1 MMRNVCSFLLLLFIG
16 VGKLNAQI
24 YPVQVTTQLVPPYS
38 VYLTDYATPGNDRLK
53 LVMIQKDISRP
64 SYQVILSVSIELN
77 GKTIMKAAGSFRPR
91 AIFLEPGV
99 PTVVSSIDLQPYLDA
114 RNLDF
119 IGYNREEYERT
130 KALPEG
136 SYSICIT
143 ASDFRRPEVIVS
155 NIGCAF
161 YWLSKNEPPLLNL
174 PSCASDIPS
183 QNLQQIVFSWL
194 PRNTTSP
201 NSALDTEYEFSLYE
215 IRPADRNPNDV
226 VLSSPPVFQSVTSAT
241 QLVYGPSEPLL
252 LKEMS
257 YAWRVKAIDKDGKDQ
272 FRNNGYSEVCTFTYG
287 SIDNTIPGIEDLQA
301 YGQAER
307 RGKAS
312 WEAVRGIETYK
323 VGYRKKGSDYKWFT
337 EETDRDSLTIYEL
350 EPHTEYEVRVQCGK
364 EGNYGP
370 FSETVLFKT
379 HEPKT
384 YQCGE
389 ELPTV
394 AEPGLP
400 MLAASTEMII
410 DVQGFDLTLTEVTA
424 SSGGAGYYQG
434 KGYVSVPYLGG
445 ATFNAVFSN
454 LFIDENRKASS
465 GRIDFVTKS
474 IDNWVEEQLEQQR
487 REELEEQ
494 QEENRDQW
502 SGTDFYEEVT
512 YYDDIVIGD
521 IRVKDGKLIIEGE
534 DALGNPKEYTNDKII
549 ELANSTGQAVII
561 EDKNGDQWVVQPGGK
576 VTKVPGGGLSPNM
589 DVYVSEEALDI
600 VKKAL
605 LSLRGK
611 YHKTRMEEIVKEL
624 EILDKSRTD
633 HINQHNVQ
641 IAGDGIGAETIGQET
656 IEVDIEESVFLNLEI
671 TEEPLKPS
679 NADANNEFKR
689 LSMAYFSKEQ
699 EHNIG
704 LLIEILTV
712 PDNLITVQ
720 KLITPDIK
728 INGKTVSEFVEEQK
742 KRNVS
747 EPEIIKQAESGIED
761 LLNKLLKSFVNKN
774 IKLMKN

>member
-16 VGKLNAQI
+16 SKLNAQI

-38 VYLTDYATPGNDRLK
+38 VYLTDYATPGNDKLK

-77 GKTIMKAAGSFRPR
+77 GKTIMKTAGSFRPR

-119 IGYNREEYERT
+119 IGYSREEYERT

-155 NIGCAF
+155 NTGCAF
-161 YWLSKNEPPLLNL
+161 YWLAKNEPPLLNL

-215 IRPADRNPNDV
+215 IRPAGRNPNDI
-226 VLSSPPVFQSVTSAT
+226 VLSSPPVFRSVISAT

-257 YAWRVKAIDKDGKDQ
+257 YAWRVKAIDKNGKDQ

-287 SIDNTIPGIEDLQA
+287 SIDNNIPGIEDLQA

-389 ELPTV
+389 GLPSV

-424 SSGGAGYYQG
+424 SGGAGYYQG

-487 REELEEQ
+487 REEMEEQ
-494 QEENRDQW
+494 QQANRDQW
-502 SGTDFYEEVT
+502 SGTDFYEEIF
-512 YYDDIVIGD
+512 YYGDIVIDMASVVNGVLT
-521 IRVKDGKLIIEGE
+521 IAGK
-534 DALGNPKEYTNDKII
+534 DALGNAVEYVNDKVID
-549 ELANSTGQAVII
+549 LANSTGQAVII

-576 VTKVPGGGLSPNM
+576 VSKVPGGGLSPNM

-605 LSLRGK
+605 LSLKAK
-611 YHKTRMEEIVKEL
+611 YHKTRMEEIDAEL
-624 EILDKSRTD
+624 ETLDRLRTD
-633 HINQHNVQ
+633 YINQGSVQ
-641 IAGDGIGAETIGQET
+641 IVGDDVASEIMGGQEPM
-656 IEVDIEESVFLNLEI
+656 EEDIEESVSLNLE
-671 TEEPLKPS
+671 TSEESLELS
-679 NADANNEFKR
+679 NADDNSEFKK
-689 LSMAYFSKEQ
+689 LSMAYLSKEQ
-699 EHNIG
+699 EYNVG

-712 PDNLITVQ
+712 PDNLVAVQ
-720 KLITPDIK
+720 KIITPDIK
-728 INGKTVSEFVEEQK
+728 LRNKTVSGFLEEQK
-742 KRNVS
+742 KQS
-747 EPEIIKQAESGIED
+747 IPESEIIKQVETGIED
-761 LLNKLLKSFVNKN
+761 LLNKLLKNSLNKN
-774 IKLMKN
+774 IKLVKN